1 MTPMKSIATTSV
13 RAAADAPA
21 YRNEISAGPH
31 RLVADEPVSAGGQ
44 ARGPAPYDFILAGLG
59 ACTVMTLTMY
69 AERKGWA
76 LGDIDLDL
84 RLLKDAEGATHIERD
99 LRCSAALSDD
109 QWARLLD
116 ICSKTPVTRTLMAG
130 AAIRTQRLR

>member
-1 MTPMKSIATTSV
+1 MKSIATTSV
-13 RAAADAPA
+13 RAAADAAP
-21 YRNEISAGPH
+21 YRNDIAVGRH

-44 ARGPAPYDFILAGLG
+44 DAGPAPYGYLLAGLG

-69 AERKGWA
+69 AARKGWA

-99 LRCSAALSDD
+99 LRCSAALSDE
-109 QWARLLD
+109 QWARLLE
-116 ICSKTPVTRTLMAG
+116 ICDKTPVTRTLMAG
-130 AAIRTQRLR
+130 AAIRTRRLA